1 MLDNRDFTREKID
14 IINDAID
21 RCERFLNISGSIV
34 YDIDDRVSA
43 LDLDLTPSIESFSKV

>member
-1 MLDNRDFTREKID
+1 MLDNREVTREKID

-43 LDLDLTPSIESFSKV
+43 LDLDLTKSNFYFKCQ